1 MGYFYP
7 IILDPVLIPVQV
19 QSDLVLQ
26 GCLFLFLVCL
36 SLPASASGLCCS
48 RSAQPTG
55 ASCEAPS
62 IAVITSTISS
72 IVPLFPRYLAY
83 FSPTSKNSPQLL
95 SPPTSSLLSP
105 LFSSCSTIDILLPR
119 SPYLSLFCIVFG
131 QTRRATPTRDTI
143 LVLHTLELFGTRH
156 PSSQVPTSRLV
167 IPYLLQSSLAGLAP
181 ILESSYNHIPCDL
194 LPPAFVESYTFVYKP
209 VSGASRQL

>member
-1 MGYFYP
+1 M
-7 IILDPVLIPVQV
+7 L
-19 QSDLVLQ
+19 QSV
-26 GCLFLFLVCL
+26 
-36 SLPASASGLCCS
+36 
-48 RSAQPTG
+48 G
-55 ASCEAPS
+55 ATDRCQFPS
-62 IAVITSTISS
+62 IPTIPCLLLPHLQKLPSTPLTSHI
-72 IVPLFPRYLAY
+72 
-83 FSPTSKNSPQLL
+83 FSLV
-95 SPPTSSLLSP
+95 SSLLLLLNNRHTPPS
-105 LFSSCSTIDILLPR
+105 FSV
-119 SPYLSLFCIVFG
+119 SLFCIVFG